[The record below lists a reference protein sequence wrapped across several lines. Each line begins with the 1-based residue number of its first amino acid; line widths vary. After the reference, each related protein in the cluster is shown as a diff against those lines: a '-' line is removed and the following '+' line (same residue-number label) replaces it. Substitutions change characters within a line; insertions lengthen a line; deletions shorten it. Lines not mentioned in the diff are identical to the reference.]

1 VTANL
6 ADMDVEEVAAG
17 RYISNGDNDHRTTV
31 AFIGTD
37 IVKHLFPKEDP
48 INKQIQVDGRWYQ
61 VVGVAKPLGTVLG
74 GRATTCSPRTTIT
87 SASSLRPRCSTCGTT

>member
-1 VTANL
+1 VRGVTANL

-48 INKQIQVDGRWYQ
+48 INKNNFGISSAEEIANQRSAP
-61 VVGVAKPLGTVLG
+61 AKSACARRLAPGA
-74 GRATTCSPRTTIT
+74 ATLCG
-87 SASSLRPRCSTCGTT
+87 SS